1 MMFSFFSFGGKE
13 PCSPEYHEQL
23 LRLAKQ
29 LELKLYQLAPSF
41 EAYTDMFTES
51 GLQHLAVRVATET
64 WPSCAQLV
72 KAALQS
78 TERNELQRQ
87 YEHSVA
93 ALQKKIDHVN
103 NEKTILDTQLNE
115 ALDELKARESL
126 LGDKEEAFEQLQLL
140 QQQSDTEIEY
150 LKLQV
155 LTMRAENTTL
165 ASEKAKAVEE
175 ATRATLESKS
185 LLENVKAMEEDVVDC
200 FLKDRKIKALAEE
213 VEALTARKDAY
224 DAALAMDA

>member
-1 MMFSFFSFGGKE
+1 M
-13 PCSPEYHEQL
+13 
-23 LRLAKQ
+23 
-29 LELKLYQLAPSF
+29 
-41 EAYTDMFTES
+41 
-51 GLQHLAVRVATET
+51 AVRVATGT

-103 NEKTILDTQLNE
+103 NEKTTVDAQLNE
-115 ALDELKARESL
+115 AWDELKARESL
-126 LGDKEEAFEQLQLL
+126 LGDLFECLK
-140 QQQSDTEIEY
+140 QQSDTEIEY

-155 LTMRAENTTL
+155 FTMRAENTTL

-185 LLENVKAMEEDVVDC
+185 LLENVKAMEKDVVDC
-200 FLKDRKIKALAEE
+200 FLKDRKIKALEE
-213 VEALTARKDAY
+213 KVKALTARNDAY
-224 DAALAMDA
+224 DAALAMSTVKP